1 MIANSSQRTEM
12 TLTEYLRARFEAS
25 GKSVEEID
33 KELGFHSPRYV
44 RMLITGEAKLQLDK
58 VLLMSRAIDGDPRL
72 MFRLGLRQ
80 YTKMNDAELDEL
92 LGKL

>member
-1 MIANSSQRTEM
+1 M
-12 TLTEYLRARFEAS
+12 TLTEYLRARFEAC

-33 KELGFHSPRYV
+33 KELGFQSPRYV

-58 VLLMSRAIDGDPRL
+58 VLLMSHAIDGDPRL

-80 YTKMNDAELDEL
+80 YTNMNDVELDEL